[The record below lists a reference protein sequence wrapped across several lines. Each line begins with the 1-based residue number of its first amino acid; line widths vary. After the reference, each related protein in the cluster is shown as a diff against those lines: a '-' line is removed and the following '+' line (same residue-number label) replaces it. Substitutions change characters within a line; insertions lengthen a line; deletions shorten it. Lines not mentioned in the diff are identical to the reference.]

1 MRKKSKKKKDIV
13 NFTGRNHSIKGMLSL
28 TIGIVIAMAII
39 ILMFTSSFS
48 GGNGGLWYGYAG
60 FGLAFLSILG
70 FVLGAKGCKD
80 KDIYYTAPISGI
92 ILNGVLF
99 LIFIILYLLGIVI

>member
-1 MRKKSKKKKDIV
+1 MKKRAKKKKDIV
-13 NFTGRNHSIKGMLSL
+13 NFTGRNHSVKGMLSL

-60 FGLAFLSILG
+60 FALSILSILG
-70 FVLGAKGCKD
+70 FILGIKGCKD
-80 KDIYYTAPISGI
+80 KEIYYTAPISGI
-92 ILNGVLF
+92 IVNGVLF
-99 LIFIILYLLGIVI
+99 LVFIILYLVGILV